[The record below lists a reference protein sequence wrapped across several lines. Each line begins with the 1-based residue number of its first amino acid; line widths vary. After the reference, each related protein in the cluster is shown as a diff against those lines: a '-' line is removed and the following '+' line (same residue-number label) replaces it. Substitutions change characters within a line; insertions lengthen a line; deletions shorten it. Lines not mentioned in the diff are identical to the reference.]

1 MLPARTDTEY
11 LNPMCLMNLGALGF
25 IDAHPITMR

>member
-11 LNPMCLMNLGALGF
+11 LNPMRLLNLGRPWF
-25 IDAHPITMR
+25 YCPHPITMR